1 MRKTHGLNTF
11 THFLLKYI
19 YEILWALQGGAS
31 TLYRQAL
38 YIRKSHSLFNIAMFK
53 TEFRSK

>member
-19 YEILWALQGGAS
+19 YEILWALQGVAS

-38 YIRKSHSLFNIAMFK
+38 YIRKSHGLFNIAMFK
-53 TEFRSK
+53 N